1 MSAMSLSRRTLL
13 QGAAAGAAFSGLPAW
28 AQPSPSR
35 INVGFAVGG
44 TLDVIARRLAD
55 QFKGRYTDVVIVDS
69 RTGAGGRIANEAV
82 KNAAPDGATMVLSPS
97 SPIVIFPHVY
107 SKLSYHPQNDLIAV
121 TPVCSNAQ
129 AFVVG
134 PAVPDSVRT
143 LSQFIDW
150 AKANPTLGAYSTPA
164 AGSIMHFQGLVF
176 QKQAGIQ
183 LAHVAYRGMAAV
195 VPDLLGGN
203 LVSSMAVMGDVTQH
217 ILSGK
222 LRALAVTSEKRSR
235 FLPEV
240 PTFAELGFGDV
251 TGVDWYGL
259 FLPAKTPQPVVDKLH
274 AIATAAVRE
283 AAVAETLEKNG
294 FDPYV
299 LEQAEVRRRIEAETQ
314 RWGPVVKAS
323 GFTAES

>member
-1 MSAMSLSRRTLL
+1 MAIARRTVL
-13 QGAAAGAAFSGLPAW
+13 QGLASTAAIAALPAW

-35 INVGFAVGG
+35 ITVGFAVGG

-55 QFKGRYTDVVIVDS
+55 HFKGRYSEVVIVDS
-69 RTGAGGRIANEAV
+69 KTGAGGRIANEAV
-82 KNAAPDGATMVLSPS
+82 KHAAANGGTMVLSPS
-97 SPIVIFPHVY
+97 SQIVIFPHVY
-107 SKLSYHPQNDLIAV
+107 SKLSYDPQKDFVPV

-129 AFVVG
+129 AFVIG
-134 PAVPDSVRT
+134 PSVPETVRT

-150 AKANPTLGAYSTPA
+150 ARANPSLGSYGTPA

-176 QKQAGIQ
+176 QKQAGIE
-183 LAHVAYRGMAAV
+183 LTHVAYRGMAAV

-203 LVSSMAVMGDVTQH
+203 LPSSMAVMGDVTQH
-217 ILSGK
+217 IAAGK
-222 LRALAVTSEKRSR
+222 LRALAVTSEQRSR

-259 FLPAKTPQPVVDKLH
+259 FLPAGTPQAIVDRLH
-274 AIATAAVRE
+274 ATALEAVKE
-283 AAVAETLEKNG
+283 AALAESLEKAG

-299 LEQAEVRRRIEAETQ
+299 LDQAEFRKRIVAETL

>member
-1 MSAMSLSRRTLL
+1 MQTTAS
-13 QGAAAGAAFSGLPAW
+13 AAALAAAPAW
-28 AQPSPSR
+28 AQPSPTR
-35 INVGFAVGG
+35 IYVGFAAGG

-55 QFKGRYTDVVIVDS
+55 RFKGNYAETVIVES
-69 RTGAGGRIANEAV
+69 KVGAGGRIANEGV

-107 SKLSYHPQNDLIAV
+107 SKLSYEPQKDLIAV

-134 PAVPDSVRT
+134 PSVPEAVRT
-143 LSQFIDW
+143 LQQFIAW
-150 AKANPTLGAYSTPA
+150 AKANPDKGSYGTPA
-164 AGSIMHFQGLVF
+164 AGSIMHFQGLMF
-176 QKQAGIQ
+176 QQRAGIQ
-183 LAHVAYRGMAAV
+183 LTHVAYRGMAAV

-203 LVSSMAVMGDVTQH
+203 LPSSMAVMGDVTQH
-217 ILSGK
+217 IANGK

-235 FLPEV
+235 FLPNV
-240 PTFAELGFGDV
+240 PTFAELGFGEV

-259 FLPAKTPQPVVDKLH
+259 FVPARTPQVVVEKLH
-274 AIATAAVRE
+274 ANAIAAVQDP
-283 AAVAETLEKNG
+283 ALAESLDKAG
-294 FDPYV
+294 FDPYT
-299 LEQAEVRRRIEAETQ
+299 LPQAEFVKRIQSETL